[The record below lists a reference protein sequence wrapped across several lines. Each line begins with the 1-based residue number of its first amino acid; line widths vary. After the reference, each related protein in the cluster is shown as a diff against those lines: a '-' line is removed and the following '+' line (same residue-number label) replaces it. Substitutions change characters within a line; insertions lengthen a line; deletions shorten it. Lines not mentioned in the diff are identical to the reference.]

1 MDARGDVAV
10 RGGQPNRMTM
20 HDISS
25 LLFLAN
31 ASVVRRLAAAKG
43 SLMDFTISTASV
55 LLITCIKTFTYQWVN
70 LGCVFLSNKSKS
82 LDSQFIF
89 NA

>member
-1 MDARGDVAV
+1 
-10 RGGQPNRMTM
+10 MTM

-70 LGCVFLSNKSKS
+70 LGCVFLSNNLNKSKS

-89 NA
+89 SA